1 MKKESLD
8 RRDFLKKASAAG
20 VGAFAASRG
29 IGPLLAFE
37 GSPNEKMVVGVMGLN
52 GRGMVHAQD
61 FAHGA
66 HTTVGYLC
74 DVDSNVLAKA
84 MSTTTPLQ
92 AKAPKAIGDF
102 RRMLEDKNVDAISI
116 AAPDHWHAAATILSL
131 DARKHFYV
139 EKPSGHDER
148 EYEMTAAPARK
159 HPNLPRQPGTPPPAD
174 APLTEVLQLR

>member
-8 RRDFLKKASAAG
+8 RRDFLKRASAAG

-29 IGPLLAFE
+29 IGPLFAFE

-66 HTTVGYLC
+66 NTTVGYLC

-84 MSTTTPLQ
+84 MAATTPLQ
-92 AKAPKAIGDF
+92 SSAPKAVGDF

-116 AAPDHWHAAATILSL
+116 AAPDHWHAAATILAL
-131 DARKHFYV
+131 DAGKHVYV
-139 EKPSGHDER
+139 EKPSGHDAR
-148 EYEMTAAPARK
+148 EDELIVAAARK
-159 HPNLPRQPGTPPPAD
+159 HPNLRVQLGTQARSGPQD
-174 APLTEVLQLR
+174 RKSVV

>member
-8 RRDFLKKASAAG
+8 RRDFLKTASAAG

-29 IGPLLAFE
+29 IGPLFAFE

-61 FAHGA
+61 FAHGSN
-66 HTTVGYLC
+66 TTVGYLC

-84 MSTTTPLQ
+84 MATTTPLQ

-102 RRMLEDKNVDAISI
+102 RRMLEDKDVDAISI
-116 AAPDHWHAAATILSL
+116 AAPDHWHAAATILAL
-131 DARKHFYV
+131 DAGKHVYV
-139 EKPSGHDER
+139 EKPSGHDAR
-148 EYEMTAAPARK
+148 DDEMIVAAARK
-159 HPNLPRQPGTPPPAD
+159 HPTLH
-174 APLTEVLQLR
+174 VQLATH